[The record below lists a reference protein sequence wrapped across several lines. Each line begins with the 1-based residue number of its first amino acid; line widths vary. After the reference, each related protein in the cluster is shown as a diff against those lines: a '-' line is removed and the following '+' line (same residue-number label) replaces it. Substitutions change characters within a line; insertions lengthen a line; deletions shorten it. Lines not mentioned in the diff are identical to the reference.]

1 MVSDTVMDAGAL
13 RVDVEGS
20 DAFCLIEE
28 IRHRLGRYPHWHQ
41 NESETTY
48 VIEGC
53 FSC

>member
-28 IRHRLGRYPHWHQ
+28 IRHRAGLYPHTGIRT
-41 NESETTY
+41 SPRRPT
-48 VIEGC
+48 
-53 FSC
+53 